1 LQYWGKAYPGTR
13 QLEVLRGLGPQAVV
27 GSICASNTTAPDAAD
42 FSYRPSIAALV
53 DSMEASL
60 SRP

>member
-1 LQYWGKAYPGTR
+1 MQYWAKAYPGTR
-13 QLEVLRGLGPQAVV
+13 QLEMLRGLGEQAVV
-27 GSICASNTTAPDAAD
+27 GSICATNTTDAERTD